1 MSAMNGGVSLK
12 MIEWIFM
19 IFLVVLEFVSGNHQI
34 RCIQREREALLQFK
48 SFLVDPFGML
58 SSWNTNDCCQWK
70 GIRCSNLTGH
80 ILMLDL
86 HGEKHYD
93 SEKFFLSGEIQKSL
107 MELQQLQYL
116 NLSGNDFEGSH
127 IPHFFASLTNLAFL
141 DLSFS
146 NFHGNIPTQLGSLS
160 HLKYLNL
167 AGNYLEGSIPYQ
179 LGNLSNL
186 QHLDLRAN
194 SLEGNIPSQ
203 LGKLSNLQMLYLG
216 GYESDSTLKID
227 DGNHVRGQW
236 LSNLTS
242 LTHLYFFSIYTSHSS
257 LQMIAKLPHLR
268 ELRLIDCSLS
278 DHFILSLR
286 PFKFNFSNSLS
297 TLDLSFNTFTSS
309 MIFEWVSNFT
319 SNLVELDLSDNFLE
333 GSTSNHFSTKMV
345 KLPKLR
351 ELRLQN
357 CNLSDNFLH
366 SMTPSMFN
374 FSTSL
379 SILDL
384 SENTFTS
391 SMIFEWVSNVTS
403 NLVELHLSGN
413 CLEGSTSNHFAIK
426 MVKLTKLRE
435 LRLQNCNLSD
445 NFLHSMTPSMF
456 NFSTSLSILDLSE
469 NTFTSSMIFE
479 WVSNVTSNLVE
490 LDLSHNHLEGST
502 SNHFGIEMKSL
513 EQLDLSINRLNGGVL
528 NSFMNICTLH
538 SLNMYGNN
546 LTEDLPSILHNLSGG
561 CVRYSLQ
568 ELDLSNNQIIGSLP
582 DISVFSS
589 LKTLDLSGNRLSGKM
604 SESIRLPSQLKLLSV
619 RSNSLEGGVP
629 KSFGSSCSLTSL
641 DLSYNSLNEE
651 LTVIFNHLSGCSRYS
666 LQELY
671 LDGNKIN
678 GTLSNFSMFSKLESL
693 SLSSNQLS
701 EISGT
706 LSNLRYLD
714 LSNNNLCGEL
724 PMIIHHLSG
733 GYVRDSLQELDLSM
747 NKISG
752 TLSNFS
758 MFSKLESLSLSS
770 NQLSEISGTLS
781 NLRYLD
787 LSNNSLCGELPMII
801 HHLSGGYV
809 RDSLKELDL
818 SMNKISGTLPNLLPV
833 FPSLKILQLSINK
846 LNGTITKELRFP
858 TELQELD
865 LSSNFLKGAITDSHF
880 VNMSELSSLHLSDN
894 LLTLAFPQNWI
905 PPFQLSNI
913 ELRSCKLGPTFPI
926 WLKNQNNFQDLD
938 ISNTGISDIVPMWFW
953 TKLASQEWISV
964 NISYNNL
971 YGVIPNFPLKNLYYS
986 LILESNQFEGP
997 IPLFLRGALFLYLS
1011 KNKFSNSLPFL
1022 CANGTV
1028 GETLYQLDLSDNQLS
1043 GQIPNCWSHFKS
1055 LTYLDLSHNTF
1066 SGKIPTSMG
1075 SLLDLQA
1082 LLLRN
1087 NSLTK
1092 GIPFSLR
1099 NCTKLVMLDMAE
1111 NRLSGPIPA
1120 WIGSKL
1126 QKLEVLSLGRNHF
1139 FGSLPSQ
1146 ICYLKTIQVLDLSQN
1161 NLSGKIFRC
1170 IENFTSMAQKTSSR
1184 DYQGHWYFLKS
1195 IRLSGI
1201 FSFDLNAFLM
1211 WKDLRLARFD
1221 YLMERRPE
1229 LANSVLLRQNPH
1241 NVEQRHRR
1249 VKLFYEL
1256 VQMKLHKSLRLWTFY
1271 IDFEESLGTLESTQ
1285 AAYEQLLDLR
1295 ITTLQIIIKYAY
1307 FLEEHRYFEDAFKVY
1322 ERGVKIFKYPHVKD
1336 IWVTYL
1342 SKFVK
1347 RYGKRK
1353 LERAREL
1360 FENEVELAPFNQVK
1374 PLYQQYAK
1382 LEEDYGLAKQA
1393 MKIYDQA
1400 TKPVPNNEKLSM
1412 YEIYIACADEIFGV
1426 PKTRETYEQAIKS
1439 GLPDKDVKLYPRS
1452 DPEFWNKWHEF
1463 EVQRRNEDIF
1473 REMLRIKRSVSAS
1486 YNQTHF
1492 ILLEYLMMQK
1502 DQTVNFDEAKDK
1514 LKQAGIPEDE
1524 MTAAL

>member
-1 MSAMNGGVSLK
+1 MSGFKSMMR

-19 IFLVVLEFVSGNHQI
+19 IFFVLLQFVSGNHQI

-48 SFLVDPFGML
+48 SFLLDHGGML

-70 GIRCSNLTGH
+70 GIRCTNLTGH
-80 ILMLDL
+80 VLILDL
-86 HGEKHYD
+86 HGEIDYQYAFNPHYYRLI
-93 SEKFFLSGEIQKSL
+93 SQRYISGEIQKSL

-116 NLSGNDFEGSH
+116 NLSNNHFEGSH

-216 GYESDSTLKID
+216 GYNILKID

-242 LTHLYFFSIYTSHSS
+242 LTHLYFWSMSNLNTSYSWM
-257 LQMIAKLPHLR
+257 QMIGKLPHLR
-268 ELRLIDCSLS
+268 ELSLYDCSLS

-286 PFKFNFSNSLS
+286 PFKFNFSTSLS
-297 TLDLSFNTFTSS
+297 TLDLSS
-309 MIFEWVSNFT
+309 
-319 SNLVELDLSDNFLE
+319 
-333 GSTSNHFSTKMV
+333 
-345 KLPKLR
+345 
-351 ELRLQN
+351 
-357 CNLSDNFLH
+357 
-366 SMTPSMFN
+366 
-374 FSTSL
+374 
-379 SILDL
+379 
-384 SENTFTS
+384 NTFTS

-403 NLVELHLSGN
+403 NLVELH
-413 CLEGSTSNHFAIK
+413 
-426 MVKLTKLRE
+426 
-435 LRLQNCNLSD
+435 
-445 NFLHSMTPSMF
+445 
-456 NFSTSLSILDLSE
+456 
-469 NTFTSSMIFE
+469 
-479 WVSNVTSNLVE
+479 
-490 LDLSHNHLEGST
+490 LSHNHLEGST

-809 RDSLKELDL
+809 RDSLQELDL

-1170 IENFTSMAQKTSSR
+1170 FENFTSMAQKTSSS
-1184 DYQGHWYFLKS
+1184 DYRGHWYSFKS
-1195 IRLSGI
+1195 IRLSGN
-1201 FSFDLNAFLM
+1201 FSYDLNAFLM
-1211 WKDLRLARFD
+1211 WK
-1221 YLMERRPE
+1221 
-1229 LANSVLLRQNPH
+1229 
-1241 NVEQRHRR
+1241 EQGDSFSKKAMVVRKKH
-1249 VKLFYEL
+1249 YE
-1256 VQMKLHKSLRLWTFY
+1256 
-1271 IDFEESLGTLESTQ
+1271 D
-1285 AAYEQLLDLR
+1285 
-1295 ITTLQIIIKYAY
+1295 
-1307 FLEEHRYFEDAFKVY
+1307 
-1322 ERGVKIFKYPHVKD
+1322 
-1336 IWVTYL
+1336 
-1342 SKFVK
+1342 
-1347 RYGKRK
+1347 
-1353 LERAREL
+1353 
-1360 FENEVELAPFNQVK
+1360 
-1374 PLYQQYAK
+1374 
-1382 LEEDYGLAKQA
+1382 
-1393 MKIYDQA
+1393 
-1400 TKPVPNNEKLSM
+1400 
-1412 YEIYIACADEIFGV
+1412 FGV
-1426 PKTRETYEQAIKS
+1426 
-1439 GLPDKDVKLYPRS
+1439 
-1452 DPEFWNKWHEF
+1452 
-1463 EVQRRNEDIF
+1463 
-1473 REMLRIKRSVSAS
+1473 
-1486 YNQTHF
+1486 
-1492 ILLEYLMMQK
+1492 
-1502 DQTVNFDEAKDK
+1502 
-1514 LKQAGIPEDE
+1514 
-1524 MTAAL
+1524 

>member
-1 MSAMNGGVSLK
+1 
-12 MIEWIFM
+12 
-19 IFLVVLEFVSGNHQI
+19 
-34 RCIQREREALLQFK
+34 
-48 SFLVDPFGML
+48 ML

-70 GIRCSNLTGH
+70 GIRCTNLTGH
-80 ILMLDL
+80 VLILDL
-86 HGEKHYD
+86 HGEIDYQYAFNPHYYRLI
-93 SEKFFLSGEIQKSL
+93 SQRYISGEIQKSL

-116 NLSGNDFEGSH
+116 NLSNNHFEGSH

-216 GYESDSTLKID
+216 GYNILKID

-242 LTHLYFFSIYTSHSS
+242 LTHLYFWSMSNLNTSYSWM
-257 LQMIAKLPHLR
+257 QMIGKLPHLR
-268 ELRLIDCSLS
+268 ELSLYDCSLS

-286 PFKFNFSNSLS
+286 PFKFNFSTSLS
-297 TLDLSFNTFTSS
+297 TLDLSS
-309 MIFEWVSNFT
+309 
-319 SNLVELDLSDNFLE
+319 
-333 GSTSNHFSTKMV
+333 
-345 KLPKLR
+345 
-351 ELRLQN
+351 
-357 CNLSDNFLH
+357 
-366 SMTPSMFN
+366 
-374 FSTSL
+374 
-379 SILDL
+379 
-384 SENTFTS
+384 NTFTS

-403 NLVELHLSGN
+403 NLVELH
-413 CLEGSTSNHFAIK
+413 
-426 MVKLTKLRE
+426 
-435 LRLQNCNLSD
+435 
-445 NFLHSMTPSMF
+445 
-456 NFSTSLSILDLSE
+456 
-469 NTFTSSMIFE
+469 
-479 WVSNVTSNLVE
+479 
-490 LDLSHNHLEGST
+490 LSHNHLEGST

-787 LSNNSLCGELPMII
+787 LSNNNLCGELPMIIHHLSGGYVRDSLQELDLSMNKISGTLSNFSMFSKLESLSLSSNQLSEISGTLSNLRYLDLSNNSLCGELPMII

-809 RDSLKELDL
+809 RDSLQELDL

-833 FPSLKILQLSINK
+833 FPSLKILQLYRNK

-880 VNMSELSSLHLSDN
+880 VNMSELSSLDLSDN

-905 PPFQLSNI
+905 PPFQLSYI
-913 ELRSCKLGPTFPI
+913 GLRSCKLGPTFPI

-1028 GETLYQLDLSDNQLS
+1028 RETLYQLDLSDNQLS

-1146 ICYLKTIQVLDLSQN
+1146 ICYLKTIQLLDLSQN

-1184 DYQGHWYFLKS
+1184 DYQGHWLEIGNLY
-1195 IRLSGI
+1195 
-1201 FSFDLNAFLM
+1201 LNPSYM
-1211 WKDLRLARFD
+1211 
-1221 YLMERRPE
+1221 
-1229 LANSVLLRQNPH
+1229 
-1241 NVEQRHRR
+1241 
-1249 VKLFYEL
+1249 VKL
-1256 VQMKLHKSLRLWTFY
+1256 
-1271 IDFEESLGTLESTQ
+1271 
-1285 AAYEQLLDLR
+1285 
-1295 ITTLQIIIKYAY
+1295 
-1307 FLEEHRYFEDAFKVY
+1307 
-1322 ERGVKIFKYPHVKD
+1322 
-1336 IWVTYL
+1336 
-1342 SKFVK
+1342 
-1347 RYGKRK
+1347 
-1353 LERAREL
+1353 
-1360 FENEVELAPFNQVK
+1360 
-1374 PLYQQYAK
+1374 
-1382 LEEDYGLAKQA
+1382 
-1393 MKIYDQA
+1393 
-1400 TKPVPNNEKLSM
+1400 
-1412 YEIYIACADEIFGV
+1412 
-1426 PKTRETYEQAIKS
+1426 
-1439 GLPDKDVKLYPRS
+1439 
-1452 DPEFWNKWHEF
+1452 
-1463 EVQRRNEDIF
+1463 
-1473 REMLRIKRSVSAS
+1473 
-1486 YNQTHF
+1486 
-1492 ILLEYLMMQK
+1492 
-1502 DQTVNFDEAKDK
+1502 
-1514 LKQAGIPEDE
+1514 
-1524 MTAAL
+1524 

>member
-1 MSAMNGGVSLK
+1 MELVCWGRRKNLDA
-12 MIEWIFM
+12 IFQLQD
-19 IFLVVLEFVSGNHQI
+19 IPEPNIPVEVTYSVIVKLERFVSGNHQI

-48 SFLVDPFGML
+48 SFLLDHGGML

-70 GIRCSNLTGH
+70 GIRCTNLTGGH

-86 HGEKHYD
+86 HGSYD
-93 SEKFFLSGEIQKSL
+93 DDEQFFLSGEIQKSL

-141 DLSFS
+141 DLSNSYFG
-146 NFHGNIPTQLGSLS
+146 GNIPTQFGSLS

-167 AGNYLEGSIPYQ
+167 AQNDLEGSIPYQ

-216 GYESDSTLKID
+216 GYNILKID

-242 LTHLYFFSIYTSHSS
+242 LTHLYFWSMSNLNTSYSWM
-257 LQMIAKLPHLR
+257 QMIGKLPHLR
-268 ELRLIDCSLS
+268 ELSLYDCSLS

-286 PFKFNFSNSLS
+286 PFKFNFSTSLS

-309 MIFEWVSNFT
+309 MIFEWVSNVT

-351 ELRLQN
+351 ELRLID
-357 CNLSDNFLH
+357 CSLSDHFIL
-366 SMTPSMFN
+366 SLRPFKFN

-379 SILDL
+379 S
-384 SENTFTS
+384 T
-391 SMIFEWVSNVTS
+391 
-403 NLVELHLSGN
+403 LHLS
-413 CLEGSTSNHFAIK
+413 S
-426 MVKLTKLRE
+426 
-435 LRLQNCNLSD
+435 
-445 NFLHSMTPSMF
+445 
-456 NFSTSLSILDLSE
+456 

-490 LDLSHNHLEGST
+490 LDLSDNHLEGST

-513 EQLDLSINRLNGGVL
+513 EQLDLSFNRLNGGVL

-538 SLNMYGNN
+538 SLNMNGNN

-568 ELDLSNNQIIGSLP
+568 ELDLSYNQIIGSLP

-589 LKTLDLSGNRLSGKM
+589 LKTLDLSQNRLSGKM
-604 SESIRLPSQLKLLSV
+604 SESIRLPSQLKLLSI
-619 RSNSLEGGVP
+619 RLNSLEGGVP

-714 LSNNNLCGEL
+714 LSNNSLCGEL

-733 GYVRDSLQELDLSM
+733 GYVRDSLQ
-747 NKISG
+747 
-752 TLSNFS
+752 
-758 MFSKLESLSLSS
+758 
-770 NQLSEISGTLS
+770 
-781 NLRYLD
+781 
-787 LSNNSLCGELPMII
+787 
-801 HHLSGGYV
+801 
-809 RDSLKELDL
+809 ELDL

-858 TELQELD
+858 TELEKLD

-880 VNMSELSSLHLSDN
+880 VNMSKLSLLDLSDN

-905 PPFQLSNI
+905 PPFQLSYI
-913 ELRSCKLGPTFPI
+913 GLRSCKLGPTFPI

-1028 GETLYQLDLSDNQLS
+1028 RETLYQLDLSDNQLS

-1146 ICYLKTIQVLDLSQN
+1146 ICYLKTIQQTLYGSHGSSESVSQAA
-1161 NLSGKIFRC
+1161 
-1170 IENFTSMAQKTSSR
+1170 AQKIA
-1184 DYQGHWYFLKS
+1184 DIY
-1195 IRLSGI
+1195 
-1201 FSFDLNAFLM
+1201 
-1211 WKDLRLARFD
+1211 
-1221 YLMERRPE
+1221 E
-1229 LANSVLLRQNPH
+1229 
-1241 NVEQRHRR
+1241 EQ
-1249 VKLFYEL
+1249 
-1256 VQMKLHKSLRLWTFY
+1256 
-1271 IDFEESLGTLESTQ
+1271 
-1285 AAYEQLLDLR
+1285 
-1295 ITTLQIIIKYAY
+1295 
-1307 FLEEHRYFEDAFKVY
+1307 
-1322 ERGVKIFKYPHVKD
+1322 
-1336 IWVTYL
+1336 
-1342 SKFVK
+1342 
-1347 RYGKRK
+1347 
-1353 LERAREL
+1353 
-1360 FENEVELAPFNQVK
+1360 
-1374 PLYQQYAK
+1374 
-1382 LEEDYGLAKQA
+1382 
-1393 MKIYDQA
+1393 
-1400 TKPVPNNEKLSM
+1400 
-1412 YEIYIACADEIFGV
+1412 
-1426 PKTRETYEQAIKS
+1426 
-1439 GLPDKDVKLYPRS
+1439 S
-1452 DPEFWNKWHEF
+1452 DPFSEKAMVVRKKHYAEFD
-1463 EVQRRNEDIF
+1463 V
-1473 REMLRIKRSVSAS
+1473 
-1486 YNQTHF
+1486 
-1492 ILLEYLMMQK
+1492 
-1502 DQTVNFDEAKDK
+1502 
-1514 LKQAGIPEDE
+1514 
-1524 MTAAL
+1524 